1 MVYEP
6 PKVIATFTEQQ
17 IIEQQQNL
25 EAEGWGS
32 WSSK

>member
-1 MVYEP
+1 MSYEK
-6 PKVIATFTEQQ
+6 PKIIATFTEQQ
-17 IIEQQQNL
+17 ILEQQQDL